1 MLSKEMAFNQ
11 LENLGKLVIASSLR
25 TLKKKKKKKERNHR
39 CSIMNIH
46 INVFSHGKCGCGKR
60 GKKIE
65 EEGRNKRERGREK
78 DRENEREG

>member
-1 MLSKEMAFNQ
+1 
-11 LENLGKLVIASSLR
+11 
-25 TLKKKKKKKERNHR
+25 
-39 CSIMNIH
+39 MNIH